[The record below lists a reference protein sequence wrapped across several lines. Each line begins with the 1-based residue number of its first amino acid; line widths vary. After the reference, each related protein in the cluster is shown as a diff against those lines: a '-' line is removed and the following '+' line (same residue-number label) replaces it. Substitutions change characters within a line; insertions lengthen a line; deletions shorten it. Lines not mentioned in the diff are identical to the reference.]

1 VGAFTQSSAK
11 ETLQKTLQSIKLP
24 SDPERTLYDEQRD
37 LANIEETKRE
47 QERVLEAKKSG
58 FLGIMQQMTAMQV
71 EVDRMKSRKADK
83 EKLELYEIKLIYEES
98 KEGKRIIEMKQN
110 DVNAA
115 EEELTQAKLAVDP
128 LEKKERELK
137 KKQAVYIKNE
147 ENMDNVI
154 SKSELKVKRM
164 KEKVEDLENTIEESH
179 SELKLLDEIR
189 KRDENELTKIEATIK
204 ATTEEIERR
213 TKNIPQANLNLSEI
227 KMKLIEL
234 NSNEAT
240 LSDDIGDTLNEL
252 NKYHNE
258 IQTKTKKMG
267 ELKNAK
273 QIFRQKMN
281 NVMNSNKYDNK
292 KIRDCLTLMDYFDR
306 EQDTLIANGTLRGEV
321 YGPVGFYMKVSSPEC
336 VIMVEK
342 SIPLK
347 KLLSFVSSCDE
358 DDRFVRSVIKRLN
371 VDIDNFCMKN
381 LEMPRPSHTENSFKS
396 FKVIGYSVM
405 LLLLLLFLFL
415 TYNFPCLI
423 LDYLLS
429 SLILLSNF
437 LLTPYNDIIIV
448 IILSHP
454 TILSFFSF

>member
-1 VGAFTQSSAK
+1 MGAFTQSSAK

-58 FLGIMQQMTAMQV
+58 FLVIMQQMTTMQV
-71 EVDRMKSRKADK
+71 EVDRMKNRKADK

-115 EEELTQAKLAVDP
+115 EEELVQAKLAVDP

-137 KKQAVYIKNE
+137 KRQAVYIKNE
-147 ENMDNVI
+147 DNMNNVI
-154 SKSELKVKRM
+154 SKSELKVRKM
-164 KEKVEDLENTIEESH
+164 KEKVEDLETAIEESF
-179 SELKLLDEIR
+179 SELKLLNEIR
-189 KRDENELTKIEATIK
+189 RRDENDLAKVELTVK
-204 ATTEEIERR
+204 ATVEEIGRR
-213 TKNIPQANLNLSEI
+213 TKNIPQANINLSEI

-234 NSNEAT
+234 NTKEAS
-240 LSDDIGDTLNEL
+240 LSDDISDTSNDLS
-252 NKYHNE
+252 KYYNE
-258 IQTKTKKMG
+258 IQAKTKKMG

-281 NVMNSNKYDNK
+281 NMMNSNRYDNR
-292 KIRDCLTLMDYFDR
+292 KIKDCLTLMDFFDR
-306 EQDTLIANGTLRGEV
+306 EQETLISNGTLQGEV

-336 VIMVEK
+336 VVMIEK

-358 DDRFVRSVIKRLN
+358 DDKYVRSVIKRL
-371 VDIDNFCMKN
+371 DIDVDNTCMRN
-381 LEMPRPSHTENSFKS
+381 LELPRPTFTEHS
-396 FKVIGYSVM
+396 
-405 LLLLLLFLFL
+405 
-415 TYNFPCLI
+415 
-423 LDYLLS
+423 
-429 SLILLSNF
+429 LSNF
-437 LLTPYNDIIIV
+437 KV
-448 IILSHP
+448 RESE
-454 TILSFFSF
+454 

>member
-1 VGAFTQSSAK
+1 MTF
-11 ETLQKTLQSIKLP
+11 I
-24 SDPERTLYDEQRD
+24 RHI
-37 LANIEETKRE
+37 LAIFLLLTTGFAAAQVSN
-47 QERVLEAKKSG
+47 QEAAGKSV
-58 FLGIMQQMTAMQV
+58 A
-71 EVDRMKSRKADK
+71 
-83 EKLELYEIKLIYEES
+83 LELSSELSSKSAANWLSYRDAYKAMLWFEKYGKGILRFIYRSIIIPDEHILWMFHAIQAGRHLIQKHEIKLIYEES

-128 LEKKERELK
+128 LEKKERELR
-137 KKQAVYIKNE
+137 KKQSVYIKNE
-147 ENMDNVI
+147 ENMNNVI

-164 KEKVEDLENTIEESH
+164 KEKVEDLENIIEESH

-204 ATTEEIERR
+204 GTTEEIGRR

-240 LSDDIGDTLNEL
+240 LSDDISDTSNEL

-273 QIFRQKMN
+273 QIFRQKLN
-281 NVMNSNKYDNK
+281 NMMNSNKYDNK

-321 YGPVGFYMKVSSPEC
+321 FGPVGFYMKVSSPEC
-336 VIMVEK
+336 VIMIEK
-342 SIPLK
+342 SVPLK

-381 LEMPRPSHTENSFKS
+381 LEMPRPTHTENSLKS
-396 FKVIGYSVM
+396 FKVIGYSVC
-405 LLLLLLFLFL
+405 LLLLSLSILVTMCLL
-415 TYNFPCLI
+415 
-423 LDYLLS
+423 
-429 SLILLSNF
+429 
-437 LLTPYNDIIIV
+437 
-448 IILSHP
+448 
-454 TILSFFSF
+454 

>member
-1 VGAFTQSSAK
+1 M
-11 ETLQKTLQSIKLP
+11 
-24 SDPERTLYDEQRD
+24 
-37 LANIEETKRE
+37 N
-47 QERVLEAKKSG
+47 
-58 FLGIMQQMTAMQV
+58 
-71 EVDRMKSRKADK
+71 
-83 EKLELYEIKLIYEES
+83 
-98 KEGKRIIEMKQN
+98 
-110 DVNAA
+110 
-115 EEELTQAKLAVDP
+115 
-128 LEKKERELK
+128 
-137 KKQAVYIKNE
+137 
-147 ENMDNVI
+147 NVI
-154 SKSELKVKRM
+154 SKSELKVKRI

-204 ATTEEIERR
+204 GTTEEIERR

-240 LSDDIGDTLNEL
+240 LSDDISDTSNEL

-281 NVMNSNKYDNK
+281 NMMNSNKYDNK

-336 VIMVEK
+336 VIMIEK
-342 SIPLK
+342 SVPLK

-371 VDIDNFCMKN
+371 VDIDNTCMKN
-381 LEMPRPSHTENSFKS
+381 LEMPRPTHTENSLKS
-396 FKVIGYSVM
+396 FKVIGYSVCLS
-405 LLLLLLFLFL
+405 LLLLLL
-415 TYNFPCLI
+415 YC
-423 LDYLLS
+423 
-429 SLILLSNF
+429 
-437 LLTPYNDIIIV
+437 
-448 IILSHP
+448 
-454 TILSFFSF
+454 